1 MRELSDLDMLESMMD
16 VSSVGLFL
24 GRVVGFLV
32 GRRLYGLMIGCRLV
46 VADWWL
52 QEEEKNLSS

>member
-1 MRELSDLDMLESMMD
+1 MTPVVALFVTEGMMY

-32 GRRLYGLMIGCRLV
+32 GRRLYGLMTGCRLV
-46 VADWWL
+46 IAD
-52 QEEEKNLSS
+52 

>member
-1 MRELSDLDMLESMMD
+1 MRELSDLDMLEGMMD

-46 VADWWL
+46 VAD
-52 QEEEKNLSS
+52 